1 MHGDAVPPSPVSLAR
16 KKKKDTRIEKMKI
29 SMAKRLFSGF
39 MAAMTFL
46 STWGMTSVTTM
57 ASGTDYG
64 YPELSEVIGS
74 ACRQ

>member
-1 MHGDAVPPSPVSLAR
+1 
-16 KKKKDTRIEKMKI
+16 MKI

-64 YPELSEVIGS
+64 YPEQSEVIGELDEDEIVL
-74 ACRQ
+74 AGDYEVPLGI